1 MKQTQAKMLDASES
15 RSGMAMIFVLV
26 FFFFFSLLL
35 LNVEITLNRVYTS
48 KHKLAIEQELYP
60 SLDVV
65 QRLKLMDHDI

>member
-15 RSGMAMIFVLV
+15 RSGMAMIFVL
-26 FFFFFSLLL
+26 FFFFLLL
-35 LNVEITLNRVYTS
+35 LNIKITLNRVYAS